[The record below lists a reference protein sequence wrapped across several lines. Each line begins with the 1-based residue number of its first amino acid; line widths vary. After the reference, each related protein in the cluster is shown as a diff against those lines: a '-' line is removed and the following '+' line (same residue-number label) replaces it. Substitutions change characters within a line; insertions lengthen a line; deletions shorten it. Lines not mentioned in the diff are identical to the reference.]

1 MHPAALAAV
10 VGTMIRVMLSSQI
23 SRKVLGIA
31 VAEHHLAS
39 RDTHLAT

>member
-23 SRKVLGIA
+23 SRKVLSIA

-39 RDTHLAT
+39 RDTHLAS